1 MKHLVGQ
8 AGSGD
13 SSRQLV
19 RNLGSML
26 RAGNLVWEVISIQE
40 VTEATGKGETAPG
53 KASQVSKGQVSKGR
67 AGYCIIKK

>member
-19 RNLGSML
+19 RNLGNTL
-26 RAGNLVWEVISIQE
+26 RAGNLVWEVISTQE
-40 VTEATGKGETAPG
+40 VTEATGKDETTPR
-53 KASQVSKGQVSKGR
+53 KACQVSKGR